1 MTYDNNNIFSQ
12 IINKKLPTEIILENE
27 HAIAFNDI
35 APQAPIHI
43 LIIPK
48 GKYIKF
54 DDFINNASK
63 EEIYNFF
70 RLINQLVEDFNLEND
85 GYRLITNAGKN
96 ANQEVPHLH
105 FHLLG
110 GQNLGK
116 MSNKSLRQ
124 NLREMSNKSLHQN
137 P

>member
-1 MTYDNNNIFSQ
+1 MVYDENNIFAN
-12 IINKKLPTEIILENE
+12 IINKKLSTEIILESE

-48 GKYIKF
+48 GKYIKY
-54 DDFINNASK
+54 DDFLNEASK
-63 EEIYNFF
+63 EQIYYFF
-70 RLINQLVEDFNLEND
+70 KLINQLIKVYDLENT
-85 GYRLITNAGKN
+85 GYRLITNAGRN

-110 GQNLGK
+110 GKNLGK
-116 MSNKSLRQ
+116 M
-124 NLREMSNKSLHQN
+124 
-137 P
+137 

>member
-48 GKYIKF
+48 GKYVKY
-54 DDFINNASK
+54 DDFISKASK
-63 EEIYNFF
+63 EEISNFF
-70 RLINQLVEDFNLEND
+70 RLINQLVKDYDLENV
-85 GYRLITNAGKN
+85 GYRLTTNAGKN

-105 FHLLG
+105 FHLLA

-116 MSNKSLRQ
+116 M
-124 NLREMSNKSLHQN
+124 
-137 P
+137 

>member
-1 MTYDNNNIFSQ
+1 MVYKDDNIFAKILDKRLSAK
-12 IINKKLPTEIILENE
+12 ILLEND

-48 GKYIKF
+48 GKYIKY
-54 DDFINNASK
+54 DDFIYKASK
-63 EEIYNFF
+63 EEIFHFF
-70 RLINQLVEDFNLEND
+70 TLINQLIKHYDLEET

-96 ANQEVPHLH
+96 GNQEVPHLH
-105 FHLLG
+105 FHLLA

-116 MSNKSLRQ
+116 M
-124 NLREMSNKSLHQN
+124 
-137 P
+137 

>member
-12 IINKKLPTEIILENE
+12 IIDKKLPTEIILENE
-27 HAIAFNDI
+27 YAIAFNDI

-48 GKYIKF
+48 GKYIKY
-54 DDFINNASK
+54 DDFINKASK

-70 RLINQLVEDFNLEND
+70 MLINQLVKDYNLQNA
-85 GYRLITNAGKN
+85 GFRLITNAGKN

-105 FHLLG
+105 FHLLAG
-110 GQNLGK
+110 KNLGK
-116 MSNKSLRQ
+116 M
-124 NLREMSNKSLHQN
+124 
-137 P
+137 

>member
-1 MTYDNNNIFSQ
+1 MVYDDENIFAK
-12 IINKKLPTEIILENE
+12 IISKKLKTEIIIESE

-48 GKYIKF
+48 GKYIKY
-54 DDFINNASK
+54 DEFINEASK
-63 EEIYNFF
+63 EEVYDFF
-70 RLINQLVEDFNLEND
+70 MLINRLVKINQLEDT

-105 FHLLG
+105 FHLLAG
-110 GQNLGK
+110 KNLGN
-116 MSNKSLRQ
+116 M
-124 NLREMSNKSLHQN
+124 
-137 P
+137 

>member
-1 MTYDNNNIFSQ
+1 MTYDDDNIFAQ
-12 IINKKLPTEIILENE
+12 ILDKKLSTKIILENE
-27 HAIAFNDI
+27 YAIAFNDI
-35 APQAPIHI
+35 APQAPVHI

-48 GKYIKF
+48 GKYIKY
-54 DDFINNASK
+54 DDFMNKASK
-63 EEIYNFF
+63 EEIHNFF
-70 RLINQLVEDFNLEND
+70 MLINQLVKDYNLENS

-116 MSNKSLRQ
+116 M
-124 NLREMSNKSLHQN
+124 
-137 P
+137 